1 MRAAGPGVCVAA
13 AALAALL
20 ALAPGTV
27 AQTELRVQGGRFLVM
42 GAPTFLYGLSYYGG
56 LGASDETLKRDLDAA
71 PRHGFNW
78 IRVWA
83 TWTAYSN
90 DVAVVSAEGRPR
102 AAQMDRL
109 RRLVAECDRR
119 GLVVDVTIGRGSWTG
134 NPAML
139 RAPEA
144 HRRAVEVLVEELK
157 SYRNWYLD
165 LANERNLAAFGFTSF
180 AELRDLRAL
189 VRARDPARLVTASHS
204 GDIGDADLREY
215 LFTVGVDFLCPHR
228 PRAPES
234 PRATAARTGRYRE
247 NMLRLGR
254 VVPLHYQEPL
264 RRGWGDWPPRAEDF
278 VADLQGARVGGAAG
292 WCLHNGSDGS
302 APDGEPRR
310 GFDLRRRSLF
320 AQFDAEELRAL
331 PLLRAALE
339 SDEMERTSKNELTPN

>member
-1 MRAAGPGVCVAA
+1 MCARGLATCVVATS
-13 AALAALL
+13 LVIVL
-20 ALAPGTV
+20 ALGAG
-27 AQTELRVQGGRFLVM
+27 AQTELRAQDGRFLIN

-56 LGASDETLKRDLDAA
+56 LGASEETLTLDLDAA
-71 PRHGFNW
+71 KRHGFNW

-83 TWTAYSN
+83 TWMAYSN
-90 DVAVVSAEGRPR
+90 DVSVVDAEGRAR
-102 AAQMDRL
+102 AAQVDRL
-109 RRLVAECDRR
+109 RRIVADCDRR

-157 SYRNWYLD
+157 SFRNWYLD
-165 LANERNLAAFGFTSF
+165 LANERNLAEFGFTSF

-189 VRARDPARLVTASHS
+189 VRARDPERLVTASHA

-228 PRAPES
+228 PRSPEA
-234 PRATAARTGRYRE
+234 PRATESRTARYRE
-247 NMLRLGR
+247 TMLRLGR

-264 RRGWGDWPPRAEDF
+264 RRGWGAWPPRAEDF
-278 VADLQGARVGGAAG
+278 VADFRGARAGGAAG

-302 APDGEPRR
+302 TPDGEPRR
-310 GFDLRRRSLF
+310 GFDLRRRGLF
-320 AQFDAEELRAL
+320 AQFDGEELRAL
-331 PLLRAALE
+331 PLLGAALE
-339 SDEMERTSKNELTPN
+339 AGPAARSPR